1 MRTAAAAF
9 LTILVLPSYAQS
21 VARERPPGT
30 VPLDEPPLLPAI
42 VETDGSLTPE
52 VSTDTA
58 ANGDVIQQYRVNGK
72 VFMERITPR
81 GGRPYVV
88 MHDRGDG
95 TMTRQDN
102 TLDTL
107 RGPQWTLWEF

>member
-1 MRTAAAAF
+1 M
-9 LTILVLPSYAQS
+9 
-21 VARERPPGT
+21 
-30 VPLDEPPLLPAI
+30 PLDEPPPPPAVVDMDPSI
-42 VETDGSLTPE
+42 TPQ
-52 VSTDTA
+52 VTTRTGDD
-58 ANGDVIQQYRVNGK
+58 GDVVQEYRVNGK

-81 GGRPYVV
+81 VGRPYVV

>member
-1 MRTAAAAF
+1 MRTVAAAF
-9 LTILVLPSYAQS
+9 LTILVLPAYAQS

-30 VPLDEPPLLPAI
+30 MPLDEAPPPPAL
-42 VETDGSLTPE
+42 VETDPSITPQ
-52 VSTDTA
+52 VTTRAGDD
-58 ANGDVIQQYRVNGK
+58 GDVVQEYRVNGK

-81 GGRPYVV
+81 VGKPYVV

-95 TMTRQDN
+95 TLMRQDN

>member
-1 MRTAAAAF
+1 MRTTAAIF
-9 LTILVLPSYAQS
+9 LTLLALPVAAQS
-21 VARERPPGT
+21 VARERPAGT
-30 VPLDEPPLLPAI
+30 MPLDEMPPLPSL
-42 VETDGSLTPE
+42 VETDPSLETQGSARN
-52 VSTDTA
+52 DQ
-58 ANGDVIQQYRVNGK
+58 GDGAQDYRVNGK

-81 GGRPYVV
+81 VGKPYVV
-88 MHDRGDG
+88 IHDRGDG

>member
-1 MRTAAAAF
+1 MRTIVAIFLVIFALPAA
-9 LTILVLPSYAQS
+9 AQS

-30 VPLDEPPLLPAI
+30 VPLEEPPPPPAL
-42 VETDGSLTPE
+42 VDTDPSLETQT
-52 VSTDTA
+52 STRT
-58 ANGDVIQQYRVNGK
+58 NEQGDVVQEYRANGK

-81 GGRPYVV
+81 VGKPYVV
-88 MHDRGDG
+88 IHDRGDG
-95 TMTRQDN
+95 TLMRQDN

>member
-1 MRTAAAAF
+1 MRTLAAAF
-9 LTILVLPSYAQS
+9 LTALVFPAYAQS

-30 VPLDEPPLLPAI
+30 MPLEEPPALPAV
-42 VETDGSLTPE
+42 VEADGSLTPE
-52 VSTDTA
+52 VTTA
-58 ANGDVIQQYRVNGK
+58 PGPDGDVVQQYRVNGK

-81 GGRPYVV
+81 RGKSYVV
-88 MHDRGDG
+88 IHDRGDG
-95 TMTRQDN
+95 TFTRQDN

>member
-9 LTILVLPSYAQS
+9 LTILVLPAYAQS

-30 VPLDEPPLLPAI
+30 VPLDEPPPPPAL
-42 VETDGSLTPE
+42 VETDPSLAPDAT
-52 VSTDTA
+52 TTR
-58 ANGDVIQQYRVNGK
+58 ANGDVVQEYRVNGK
-72 VFMERITPR
+72 LFMERITPR
-81 GGRPYVV
+81 VGKQYVV
-88 MHDRGDG
+88 IHDRGDG